1 MITLSSEVIFD
12 NAGIRQIRGKL
23 RSPNLASKKLLMN
36 CPQIW
41 GLLKIKH
48 SPEPGSKK
56 PHAHEWAQGIDKM
69 RICGYTENRK
79 GAAGKRVAP

>member
-1 MITLSSEVIFD
+1 MFPWPSLLS
-12 NAGIRQIRGKL
+12 R
-23 RSPNLASKKLLMN
+23 SKKGAENFPQGGRNFVPLMN